1 MLVLHQ
7 YVTVQIGQYGTVKTN
22 AVLHQ
27 QYHLHTPF
35 GDIVFQVHL
44 VFHQLD
50 DGHNEICVA
59 QPTKDIIENAQVF
72 VLHPTGNAVRKRREN
87 DAMNI
92 RKGIFNIMCY
102 GKSVIVGGSWHTYHQ
117 VYRCGLKNA
126 GSLFRGAHLC
136 KGGRIA

>member
-7 YVTVQIGQYGTVKTN
+7 YVTVQIRQYGTVKTN

-27 QYHLHTPF
+27 QYHLYAPF
-35 GDIVFQVHL
+35 DDVVFQVHL

-50 DGHNEICVA
+50 DGHNEIGVA
-59 QPTKDIIENAQVF
+59 QPTKYIIENAQVF

-87 DAMNI
+87 NAMNI
-92 RKGIFNIMCY
+92 RKGVFNIACH
-102 GKSVIVGGSWHTYHQ
+102 GKSVIVSSSWHTYHQ
-117 VYRCGLKNA
+117 IYRCGLKNA
-126 GSLFRGAHLC
+126 GSLFRGAYLC